1 MNPMREYVN
10 HHSNH
15 LDAAFDSFKERH
27 NKSYS
32 DERDHDARKD
42 IYRHNLRF
50 IHSKNRQGL
59 TYTLGE
65 NHMADWTSGE
75 RRMLRGKLWVVSK
88 FVWYPTRL

>member
-10 HHSNH
+10 HHSDH
-15 LDAAFDSFKERH
+15 LDAAFDSFKKRH
-27 NKSYS
+27 DKSYS
-32 DERDHDARKD
+32 GDNPGDRDHDARKD

-59 TYTLGE
+59 TYTLEE

-75 RRMLRGKLWVVSK
+75 RRMLRGKL
-88 FVWYPTRL
+88 

>member
-10 HHSNH
+10 HHADH
-15 LDAAFDSFKERH
+15 LDAAFENFKKRH
-27 NKSYS
+27 DKSYS
-32 DERDHDARKD
+32 GDRPGDRPGDRDHDARKD

-59 TYTLGE
+59 TYTLEE

-75 RRMLRGKLWVVSK
+75 RRMLRGKL
-88 FVWYPTRL
+88 